1 MQLFHARLQQVEWR
15 RDRVLELSSQGF
27 TQSDIATVLQVDRSI
42 ISRDMAH
49 LKQEARK
56 NLQHHISETIPAEY
70 QKACNT
76 LNQVLRMTWS
86 IISNTKDEKTRLQ
99 ALALIND
106 VNKYRTELVTNGVIV
121 NDALRI
127 IQSKMEHLNGEEK
140 RLLRDIKEDVEAEA
154 EDNGLSNNFER
165 EEEQQQ
171 QTHNGIF

>member
-1 MQLFHARLQQVEWR
+1 
-15 RDRVLELSSQGF
+15 
-27 TQSDIATVLQVDRSI
+27 
-42 ISRDMAH
+42 MAH

-56 NLQHHISETIPAEY
+56 NLQKHIHETIPAEY

-86 IISNTKDEKTRLQ
+86 IISKTEDEKTRLQ

-106 VNKYRTELVTNGVIV
+106 VNKYRTELATNGIIV

-127 IQSKMEHLNGEEK
+127 VQSKMAHLNGEEK
-140 RLLRDIKEDVEAEA
+140 KLLHDIREDAKAEA
-154 EDNGLSNNFER
+154 EDKKGLSNNSEM

-171 QTHNGIF
+171 TTNGVF